1 MRALLTAAAIALATL
16 PMFAQAEK
24 AKDTATVTLV
34 TEAGKRIYLECTVEK
49 AEPRFLIFVSAKGRM
64 VYETGMKA
72 PIWEHAG
79 KRITHSGDYTI
90 VPD

>member
-24 AKDTATVTLV
+24 AKDTATVTIYNDK
-34 TEAGKRIYLECTVEK
+34 GKQTYLECTVEK
-49 AEPRFLIFVSAKGRM
+49 AEPRFLVFVSAKGSPYTI
-64 VYETGMKA
+64 VGVKDQL
-72 PIWEHAG
+72 WKNAG